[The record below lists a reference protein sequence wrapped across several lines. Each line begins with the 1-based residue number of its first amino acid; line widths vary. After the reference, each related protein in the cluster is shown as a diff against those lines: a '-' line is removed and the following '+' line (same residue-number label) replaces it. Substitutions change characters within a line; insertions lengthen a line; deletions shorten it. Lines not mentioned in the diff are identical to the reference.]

1 MRWVALLRV
10 LAPQLQPEQP
20 QAVLLRELLL
30 PGQLL
35 EEVPGQQ
42 VQAHLAYQYLLLLL
56 LLPLPRPHPQL

>member
-1 MRWVALLRV
+1 VALLRV

-42 VQAHLAYQYLLLLL
+42 VQVEAHLAYQYLLLLL